1 MLLAKDSC
9 LAKEKKRKRLPTTPS
24 GVLYYF
30 RNYVRL
36 SYLKTE
42 LKTSAF
48 LQWLGSQPKNKQTN
62 KPHLVSYN
70 LVTRAVTRI
79 YCGLDYMVYEAV
91 LKSRT
96 SQQPGCI
103 VSQD

>member
-62 KPHLVSYN
+62 KPTPFSQLQPCYQGSYQN
-70 LVTRAVTRI
+70 LLWVRL
-79 YCGLDYMVYEAV
+79 YGL
-91 LKSRT
+91 
-96 SQQPGCI
+96 
-103 VSQD
+103 